1 MPLEEMTISIGPDG
15 HVRFTGDF
23 TFNFIPDGNCGFLPC
38 EAVTKMQFPLP
49 PVNPSN
55 IAVFRDGV
63 ALPWSISAET
73 YPTILPDYPSLTLFE
88 WAGPFPMG
96 GAVFTVDYEHEVITR
111 GSEWTLFY
119 SLGTGKVFPTYDKV
133 TTALFDITLPREE
146 LRSLTVMLDD
156 TTVDPGAYTVNGN
169 QLSLELNSN
178 YGPFTR
184 DLIVKFEVPAP
195 GTLWLV
201 AIALAGVA
209 SRRTAR

>member
-55 IAVFRDGV
+55 VAVFQDGV
-63 ALPWSISAET
+63 ALPWSISAGT
-73 YPTILPDYPSLTLFE
+73 YPTILPDYPNLALFE
-88 WAGPFPMG
+88 WAGPFPKD

-111 GSEWTLFY
+111 DSEWTLFY

-133 TTALFDITLPREE
+133 TTALFDITLPREV

-184 DLIVKFEVPAP
+184 DLIVKFEVPTP

-209 SRRTAR
+209 SRRRAR